1 MSHRVSSLSVV
12 LPAFNEAAV
21 IASLIER
28 SAAWL
33 TASIPTYEIIVINDG
48 STDQTSSAVRSLQAR
63 YPTVRLLE
71 HSVNKGY
78 GEALRTGFNTA
89 KYDWILLMDADGQFT
104 IESLVALLPETA
116 QHDFISG
123 IRERRADSVVRTWL
137 TRGYFWLTRQFF
149 DLPLRDPSCGFKLFR
164 RDVWARVQ
172 PIQAHDN
179 KVFTIEWLLKV
190 QEAGARMA
198 EVPIEHL
205 PRTTGQATGGQ
216 WQLIVPTLLQLSA
229 LRRRFR
235 RASL

>member
-1 MSHRVSSLSVV
+1 MSHRVSNLSVV

-21 IASLIER
+21 IASLIEE

-33 TASIPTYEIIVINDG
+33 TSSIPTYEIIVVNDG

-63 YPTVRLLE
+63 YPTLRLFE

-78 GEALRTGFNTA
+78 GEALRTGFNA
-89 KYDWILLMDADGQFT
+89 AVHDWILLMDADGQFT
-104 IESLVALLPETA
+104 IESLAALLPSTE

-123 IRERRADSVVRTWL
+123 IREQRADSIVRTWL
-137 TRGYFWLTRQFF
+137 THVYFWLTRLFF

-164 RDVWARVQ
+164 RDVWQRVQ
-172 PIQAHDN
+172 PIKAHDN
-179 KVFTIEWLLKV
+179 KVFTIEWLLKF

-198 EVPIEHL
+198 EVPIAHL

-229 LRRRFR
+229 LWRRSR
-235 RASL
+235 RVSL